1 MLNIEVDKLDL
12 KNGHPPSQ
20 TYRARRWECRQWLIE
35 AFLSSVIVRSS
46 VNIHVG
52 WNKKNQRSSTGF
64 LGPFSRS
71 LYHLPELHHSPAWLP
86 LLMTGWKLA
95 NPKLFRSLWKM
106 GPRQFAPFIITL
118 VAIVLTDLLLG
129 VIIGMIV
136 SLLFVMASTVWNPL
150 ATTSRVFRDEVVLD
164 DDPIRLIL
172 AQHVS
177 FLSRLKIKNVLNAIE
192 PNSTVIV
199 DGSQNVFIDEDTLE
213 LIADYVKESAGEGI
227 KASVEGL
234 DLPEQST
241 GLH

>member
-1 MLNIEVDKLDL
+1 
-12 KNGHPPSQ
+12 
-20 TYRARRWECRQWLIE
+20 
-35 AFLSSVIVRSS
+35 
-46 VNIHVG
+46 
-52 WNKKNQRSSTGF
+52 
-64 LGPFSRS
+64 
-71 LYHLPELHHSPAWLP
+71 
-86 LLMTGWKLA
+86 
-95 NPKLFRSLWKM
+95 
-106 GPRQFAPFIITL
+106 
-118 VAIVLTDLLLG
+118 
-129 VIIGMIV
+129 
-136 SLLFVMASTVWNPL
+136 MASTVWNPL

-164 DDPIRLIL
+164 GDPIRLIL

-192 PNSTVIV
+192 PNSTVII